1 MNGDYHPYIGCV
13 NASSSFLQKHYYTSV
28 KGYTSMDVDF
38 LEQLFNESI
47 LPSQE
52 ECGVIEPLISRR
64 KYCGEYFESDW
75 QAVTEYLNIT

>member
-28 KGYTSMDVDF
+28 KGYTSMDLDF

-52 ECGVIEPLISRR
+52 ECGVIEPLTSRR
-64 KYCGEYFESDW
+64 KYCGEYFESGW